1 MNRSSI
7 TTRAG
12 HEPDCDLADLGHLSV
27 SQLRDL
33 WQKEVGEKP
42 PRSFGRELL
51 ALGIA
56 YVRQERRYGGLRK
69 ASVRELDRLFG
80 RMLAGSNGEC
90 RAPPLG
96 RPGTILV
103 REWQGATHHVTVVAD
118 GYVWNGRTHSS
129 LSGIARA
136 ITGTK
141 WNGPRFFGL
150 REANDGV

>member
-1 MNRSSI
+1 MASRSP
-7 TTRAG
+7 
-12 HEPDCDLADLGHLSV
+12 EPDLNFSDLGHLSR
-27 SQLRDL
+27 SRLRDL
-33 WQKEVGEKP
+33 WQKEVGETP
-42 PRSFGRELL
+42 PGSFGRELL

-69 ASVRELDRLFG
+69 ASARELDRLF
-80 RMLAGSNGEC
+80 RRTLADPTGKDT
-90 RAPPLG
+90 APMPA

-103 REWQGATHHVTVVAD
+103 REWQGTTHHVTVVAD
-118 GYVWNGRTHSS
+118 GFIWNGGSHSS

>member
-1 MNRSSI
+1 
-7 TTRAG
+7 
-12 HEPDCDLADLGHLSV
+12 
-27 SQLRDL
+27 
-33 WQKEVGEKP
+33 
-42 PRSFGRELL
+42 
-51 ALGIA
+51 
-56 YVRQERRYGGLRK
+56 
-69 ASVRELDRLFG
+69 
-80 RMLAGSNGEC
+80 MLAGSNGEG

-103 REWQGATHHVTVVAD
+103 RQWQGATHHVTVVAD